1 MHLTFKDR
9 NVMEAMLPFPP
20 RPLKADGEKK
30 HRFISLST
38 KKNKPPPLMGSR
50 LPQRE
55 EKPHAS
61 WVSPPAWRKFDDAL
75 MSDNTK
81 QAGNP
86 SKPSASSSHRMEAL
100 QCYFM
105 FPSIWVIVCP
115 KYFWRKWIQTCF
127 HYLGVQKGAS
137 PVFCG
142 VSGTYEFQLC
152 RIAWTQPHPPPW
164 SVRLIL

>member
-61 WVSPPAWRKFDDAL
+61 WVSPPA
-75 MSDNTK
+75 
-81 QAGNP
+81 
-86 SKPSASSSHRMEAL
+86 
-100 QCYFM
+100 
-105 FPSIWVIVCP
+105 
-115 KYFWRKWIQTCF
+115 
-127 HYLGVQKGAS
+127 
-137 PVFCG
+137 
-142 VSGTYEFQLC
+142 
-152 RIAWTQPHPPPW
+152 
-164 SVRLIL
+164 